1 MVPPRKYRYF
11 FTWNNTQ
18 YPDCNLGGT
27 NKSIQTDKNSN
38 HHEPNQIVM

>member
-38 HHEPNQIVM
+38 HH